1 MYKINYRTLLL
12 ASYSKFKQLIFSF
25 CTMFLLANFGIA
37 NAFGFGEAIK
47 SESVRT
53 INALVYVTGGL
64 FLLLTV
70 AFIFQLLKS
79 KRLARDTKTQL
90 LEFQSVNEN
99 LAVGVLNVS
108 AQGTILKTTA
118 SANRLLGRLESKLV
132 GQNLASCFDA
142 GDHHLL
148 DQLLSEQK
156 DITIKAKASNLF
168 LQVES
173 SSLITNYGTAYY
185 IVSLTNI
192 NQTFK
197 QKKSATTSLE
207 QNNRILKVLNV
218 GQIWF
223 DIHEDTFVYDQKFA
237 ALSSFTT
244 QDFDPK
250 TNTSAE
256 QPIRTFNERVHP
268 RDLNNWTKA
277 LHNAANEGFQ
287 HVCIRVKADSNDEE
301 HNFASFSAFLVNLS
315 ENEDESPYIQVC
327 LLDNSESEEYHQQ
340 ADNQVQIRQTLLNA
354 SHNPIY
360 SIDSTGNILWSNS
373 PFNMLFR
380 RMLPNNKSKNLLE
393 AEFFPEEVQKLHQ
406 NSTGVS
412 GRSYDIEFEL
422 SDPDPKSESVYA
434 YKLTLSYFTIKD
446 RLSNT
451 SSIGVIG
458 IMQDQS
464 ELKNSQKALIEQQE
478 QLDNMLNLAPVAI
491 ATIDKEDKIIS
502 ANNVMS
508 RRLGFSDQELRKQDF
523 YHLFSE
529 PEQAGK
535 AAKKIHQTGHLRD
548 FHALLKGKTKKLHPS
563 ELHVDIIDKNKQE
576 YLCWISDRSDEQFQ
590 QDKFDSL
597 LQHSTI
603 PMATLGE
610 NGFLKLNQR
619 ACDFFCINEEHE
631 FYGIFPHSTRLNT
644 DEDNA
649 KALKGI
655 INEVKA
661 SGKAESFNWEHQVG
675 DLKLPC
681 HATYVPLYKDQNFD
695 SILCIWMDE
704 RELKKADEARQQ
716 AINLQQV
723 AERQMQEKQRLLAT
737 SQDQLATKMR
747 TLADTEHK
755 LQAVQEDLNE
765 TQSEY
770 SSLKQAHEDVT
781 ANLAALKQDYSESRQ
796 LLEQAEKTNEEL
808 NAQLETSTEEMDNL
822 SKQREE
828 IAKALNETET
838 KYKEAQEEL
847 KISEQNAANLR
858 EQQNQQSHKMH
869 ELIDQIKN
877 MKASVS
883 DKDDQISEVTQQISQ
898 LQQKLND
905 SSTATDKLRE
915 QLEKQKQASEAAE
928 KARREIEH
936 SYQIAQGE
944 LNNKERH
951 LSHLQSEMEKLEEM
965 SSQEKGD
972 MEALQSALKKEL
984 EDKLHQLQS
993 TQEALENAQKAAEKE
1008 KAEKDNQQA
1017 LLDKVKQELAEI
1029 EAVAEQKQ
1037 QALELKEQEQKAE
1050 QQALQQ
1056 KLWAELK
1063 AKQQKLQ
1070 EAEDILK
1077 VAKQQTEAEKL
1088 EKEKHRQQYEK
1099 LSHELNEIEQRNAKQ
1114 QALIAQSDKELNE
1127 SKQALKAEVEAKRKQ
1142 LEHTK
1147 ESLSEIQ
1154 MQADKE
1160 RLARIEQEQ
1169 KFQQL
1174 TRELADVETRANKQ
1188 KEMLAGN
1195 DEQWRKYHDEIE
1207 EQKQALQ
1214 KQLEQAHVQNEDLQS
1229 KLANKLDALQ
1239 QAESQVNQT
1248 ISGEQALQKELDS
1261 AKQQAQEL
1269 VDKIGQQ
1276 ELKEQQLQKQLED
1289 QRQALESKET
1299 SISELEQKQKA
1310 LTQELADVQ
1319 KEYAESKASLDEQQ
1333 SSRADL
1339 SEQMSSLEG
1348 ELHESQRALVEKE
1361 KALAEAQQAL
1371 AESQTQLEEQESAL
1385 LSAHKQELQQANEE
1399 RAQKDTSIPEIENL
1413 PMPSDAN
1420 VWFDLLPYLQNHPEI
1435 ESLPKTLSAL
1445 MNDLQESISET
1456 EQALEKN
1463 DTRALLYTAKKLVTI
1478 SQSINSDALTY
1489 LMSSIQNDCTNGM
1502 VDNVS
1507 IRWPA
1512 TKQGLQK
1519 TLRVIYSHLHA

>member
-1 MYKINYRTLLL
+1 MYKTNLKTLLV
-12 ASYSKFKQLIFSF
+12 ASYLKCKNFAFSI
-25 CTMFLLANFGIA
+25 CTMLLLANFGTSK
-37 NAFGFGEAIK
+37 AFGFGETIK
-47 SESVRT
+47 SESVAT
-53 INALVYVTGGL
+53 INMLVYASLGL
-64 FLLLTV
+64 ILLLTF
-70 AFIFQLLKS
+70 AFIFQLIKA
-79 KRLARDTKTQL
+79 KRLAQNTKNQL
-90 LEFQSVNEN
+90 LEYQSVSDNV
-99 LAVGVLNVS
+99 AVGILNVS

-118 SANRLLGRLESKLV
+118 SANRLLGRLEAKLV

-142 GDHHLL
+142 SDHNLVHQLL
-148 DQLLSEQK
+148 DEQK
-156 DITIKAKASNLF
+156 DVTIKAKASNLF

-173 SSLITNYGTAYY
+173 SSLITNSKTPYY
-185 IVSLTNI
+185 IVSLTNV

-197 QKKSATTSLE
+197 QKSSAADSLE
-207 QNNRILKVLNV
+207 QNNRVLKVLNV
-218 GQIWF
+218 GQLWF
-223 DIHEDTFVYDQKFA
+223 DIHEDIFVYDHKFA
-237 ALSSFTT
+237 ALSSFKAEG
-244 QDFDPK
+244 FNPK
-250 TNTSAE
+250 TNLSVE
-256 QPIRTFNERVHP
+256 QPIRSFNELVHP

-277 LHNAANEGFQ
+277 LHNAAKDGFSQ
-287 HVCIRVKADSNDEE
+287 VYIRVKSDTDDE
-301 HNFASFSAFLVNLS
+301 HHAFASFSAFLVNLS
-315 ENEDESPYIQVC
+315 EKEDEHPHIHVC
-327 LLDNSESEEYHQQ
+327 ILDNSESEQHQQQ
-340 ADNQVQIRQTLLNA
+340 ADDQLQVRQTLLNA
-354 SHNPIY
+354 SHSPIY
-360 SIDSTGNILWSNS
+360 SIDSEGNILWSNS

-380 RMLPNNKSKNLLE
+380 RMLPNNKSKNLFE
-393 AEFFPEEVQKLHQ
+393 AEFFPEEVRKLHH
-406 NSTGVS
+406 NSLGVS

-422 SDPDPKSESVYA
+422 SDPDPKSDTIYA
-434 YKLTLSYFTIKD
+434 YKLTLSYYTIKD
-446 RLSNT
+446 RLSDA

-464 ELKNSQKALIEQQE
+464 EIKNAQKAMIEQQQ

-508 RRLGFSDQELRKQDF
+508 RRLGFSDQELKKQDF
-523 YHLFSE
+523 YQLFNE

-535 AAKKIHQTGHLRD
+535 AAKQIHQTGHLRD
-548 FHALLKGKTKKLHPS
+548 FHALLRGKTKKLHPS

-597 LQHSTI
+597 LEHSSI

-610 NGFLKLNQR
+610 NGFIRLNQQ
-619 ACDFFCINEEHE
+619 ACNFFCINEEHE
-631 FYGIFPHSTRLNT
+631 LYGVFPHSTRLNP

-649 KALKGI
+649 KALKRI
-655 INEVKA
+655 IDEVKA

-675 DLKLPC
+675 DLMLPC
-681 HATYVPLYKDQNFD
+681 HATYVPLYKEQNFD

-747 TLADTEHK
+747 TLADTETK

-781 ANLAALKQDYSESRQ
+781 ANLVALKQEYGESRR

-808 NAQLETSTEEMDNL
+808 NAQLETSTEEMDSL
-822 SKQREE
+822 SRQREE
-828 IAKALNETET
+828 IANALNDTEA
-838 KYKEAQEEL
+838 KYEEAQQAL

-858 EQQNQQSHKMH
+858 QQQSQQTQKMH
-869 ELIDQIKN
+869 ELIDQIQN

-883 DKDDQISEVTQQISQ
+883 DKDDQISEVTEQISM
-898 LQQKLND
+898 LQEKLND
-905 SSTATDKLRE
+905 SSTTTERLRD
-915 QLEKQKQASEAAE
+915 QLEKQKQASELAE
-928 KARREIEH
+928 KARRELEH
-936 SYQIAQGE
+936 SYQIAQSE

-972 MEALQSALKKEL
+972 MEAQQSALKKEL
-984 EDKLHQLQS
+984 DDKLQQLQS
-993 TQEALENAQKAAEKE
+993 TQDALERAQKAAEKE

-1029 EAVAEQKQ
+1029 EKQAEQKQ
-1037 QALELKEQEQKAE
+1037 RALELKEQEQKAS

-1056 KLWAELK
+1056 KLWLELK

-1077 VAKQQTEAEKL
+1077 VAKQQTESEKL
-1088 EKEKHRQQYEK
+1088 EKEKQRQLYEK
-1099 LSHELNEIEQRNAKQ
+1099 LSNELKEIEQRNAQQ
-1114 QALIAQSDKELNE
+1114 QAIIAQSDKELNE
-1127 SKQALKAEVEAKRKQ
+1127 SKQALKLEVEAKRQQ
-1142 LEHTK
+1142 LEQTK

-1154 MQADKE
+1154 MQADRE

-1169 KFQQL
+1169 KLQQL

-1195 DEQWRKYHDEIE
+1195 DEQWRKHHDEIE
-1207 EQKQALQ
+1207 EQKKALQ
-1214 KQLEQAHVQNEDLQS
+1214 KQLEQAHMQNQNLQS

-1248 ISGEQALQKELDS
+1248 ISGEQALQKELDT
-1261 AKQQAQEL
+1261 AKQQAQDL
-1269 VDKIGQQ
+1269 VDTIQQ
-1276 ELKEQQLQKQLED
+1276 HELKEQQLQKQLED

-1299 SISELEQKQKA
+1299 SINELEQKQQA
-1310 LTQELADVQ
+1310 LTQELANVQ
-1319 KEYAESKASLDEQQ
+1319 KEYADSKASLDEQQ
-1333 SSRADL
+1333 SSRVDL
-1339 SEQMSSLEG
+1339 SKQMSSLEG
-1348 ELHESQRALVEKE
+1348 ELHASQRALEEKE

-1371 AESQTQLEEQESAL
+1371 AESQNKLEEQESAL
-1385 LSAHKQELQQANEE
+1385 LSAHKQELQQANQAS
-1399 RAQKDTSIPEIENL
+1399 AQKDTSIPEIEGL
-1413 PMPSDAN
+1413 PMPTDAT
-1420 VWFDLLPYLQNHPEI
+1420 VWFDLLPYLQSHPEI
-1435 ESLPKTLSAL
+1435 ESLPKTLTAL
-1445 MNDLQESISET
+1445 MNELQESILET
-1456 EQALEKN
+1456 EKALEEN